1 MTKTLVIAEK
11 PSVAQ
16 DIVRALTPVAGKF
29 DKHDE
34 HFENERYV
42 VTSAVGHLVEIQA
55 PEEFDVKRGKWSFAH
70 LPVIPPYFDLKPVDK
85 TKTRLNAV
93 VKQARRKDVTEIINA
108 CDAGREGELIFRLIE
123 QYAGGNKA
131 GKPVP
136 LGKPVKRLW
145 LQSMTPQAIREGFD
159 ALRTEQQMAG
169 LAHAARSR
177 SEADWLVGING
188 TRAMTAFNSRD
199 GGFFLTTV
207 GRVQTPTLSLVVERE
222 EKIRK
227 FVSRDYWEIHATFGA
242 QAGEYPAKWF
252 DPKWKKGSTGEGL
265 GATGPD
271 AEAKADR
278 VWSAAEA
285 QAIANAVRGKQ
296 ATVTE
301 ESKPTTQASPLL
313 FDLTSLQREA
323 NGKFGFSAKTTLA
336 LAQSL
341 YERHKAL
348 TYPRTDSRALPEDY
362 LPVAR
367 DTFGML
373 ATSGMRHLA
382 PFAQQALDGNYVKP
396 TKRIFDNSKVSDH
409 FAIIPTLQAPSGLSE
424 AEQKLYDLVVR
435 RFMAVF
441 FPSAEYTVTTRIS
454 TVAPH
459 SFKTEGKVLVRPG
472 WLAIYGKEAADEVEG
487 GKDGDKGQN
496 LVPVKPG
503 ESVNTLAVDPKGLK
517 TKPPARYSEATLLGA
532 MESAGKQI
540 DDEELR
546 SAMQE
551 KGLGTPATRAATIEG
566 LLTEK
571 YMLREGREIIPTA
584 KAFQLMTL
592 LRGLGVEELSRAD
605 LTGEWE
611 FKLSQMEKGL
621 LSREDFMAGI
631 AAMTERMVK
640 KAKEYDRD
648 TIPGDYATLESPCP
662 NCGGVVK
669 ENYRRF
675 ACVGKPGTEP
685 CGFSF
690 GKSPAGRTFE
700 TAEANALLRDRK
712 IGPLEGFRSKAG
724 WPFTSEIVIKYDD
737 EAHNYKLEFDF
748 GDDKKGEES
757 GELVEFEDAALG
769 PCPICGSEVHE
780 HGSNYVCS
788 KAVPT
793 AAQPTPSCTFKS
805 GKIILQQPVER
816 EQMTKLLATG
826 KTDLLDKFVSMRTRR
841 AFKAHLAW
849 DKEAGKVNFEFAPS
863 KFPPR
868 PGAATKTGAASA
880 VRTSAAAKKTA
891 KSSATKKAP
900 ASKIAAAKAPRKP
913 AAGKAPSAALA
924 AVIGNDP
931 VARPEAVKKMW
942 EYIKAHNLQD
952 PKDKRT
958 IVADDKL
965 RAVFGKDSA
974 GMFELAGILG
984 NHLG

>member
-29 DKHDE
+29 EKHDD
-34 HFENERYV
+34 HFENDRYV

-93 VKQARRKDVTEIINA
+93 VKQAKRKDVTQLINA

-123 QYAGGNKA
+123 QYAGGAK
-131 GKPVP
+131 P

-145 LQSMTPQAIREGFD
+145 LQSMTPQAIRDGFD
-159 ALRTEQQMAG
+159 ALRSEQQMAG

-227 FVSRDYWEIHATFGA
+227 FVSRDYWEIHASFA
-242 QAGEYPAKWF
+242 AEAGEYPAKWF
-252 DPKWKKGSTGEGL
+252 DPKWKKNE
-265 GATGPD
+265 D
-271 AEAKADR
+271 VEMRADR
-278 VWSAAEA
+278 VWSQREA
-285 QAIANAVRGKQ
+285 QAIADAVRGKP

-323 NGKFGFSAKTTLA
+323 NGKFGYSAKTTLA

-362 LPVAR
+362 VPVAR
-367 DTFGML
+367 QTFEML
-373 ATSGMRHLA
+373 ADSSMRHLA
-382 PFAQQALDGNYVKP
+382 PHARTALTNNYVRP
-396 TKRIFDNSKVSDH
+396 SKRIFDNSKVSDH

-454 TVAPH
+454 TAVGH

-487 GKDGDKGQN
+487 GKEGDKGQN

-503 ESVNTLAVDPKGLK
+503 ETVQTQQVDPKGLK

-546 SAMQE
+546 EAMQE
-551 KGLGTPATRAATIEG
+551 KGLGTPATRAAIIEG

-571 YMLREGREIIPTA
+571 YMLREGREMIPTA

-592 LRGLGVEELSRAD
+592 LRGLEVEELCRAD

-611 FKLSQMEKGL
+611 FKLSQMEKGQ
-621 LSREDFMAGI
+621 LSRESFMADI

-648 TIPGDYATLESPCP
+648 TIPGDYATLTTPCP
-662 NCGGVVK
+662 NCGGVVR

-700 TAEANALLRDRK
+700 TAEAEALLRDKK

-748 GDDKKGEES
+748 GDDKNAEES
-757 GELVEFEDAALG
+757 GELVEFADASLG
-769 PCPICGSEVHE
+769 PCPICGAGVHE
-780 HGSNYVCS
+780 HGANYVCS

-816 EQMTKLLATG
+816 EQMHKLLETG

-841 AFKAHLAW
+841 AFKAFLAW

-868 PGAATKTGAASA
+868 KPAAGAFAGKTTAAKAPAKAAAAKKAPAKKAAATKT
-880 VRTSAAAKKTA
+880 
-891 KSSATKKAP
+891 
-900 ASKIAAAKAPRKP
+900 AAAKAPRKA
-913 AAGKAPSAALA
+913 AAGAAPSAALA
-924 AVIGNDP
+924 AVIGSEP
-931 VARPEAVKKMW
+931 VARPEAVKKLW
-942 EYIKAHNLQD
+942 EYIKANNLQD

-984 NHLG
+984 QHLG

>member
-34 HFENERYV
+34 HFENDRYV

-123 QYAGGNKA
+123 QYAGGSKA

-159 ALRTEQQMAG
+159 ALRAEQQMAG

-252 DPKWKKGSTGEGL
+252 DPKWKKGSTGEGP

-348 TYPRTDSRALPEDY
+348 TYPRTDARALPEDY

-675 ACVGKPGTEP
+675 ACVGKPGAEP

-868 PGAATKTGAASA
+868 PGAATKTGAAS
-880 VRTSAAAKKTA
+880 VGRTSAAAKKTA
-891 KSSATKKAP
+891 KPAAAKKAP
-900 ASKIAAAKAPRKP
+900 ASKTTAAKAPRKP

>member
-1 MTKTLVIAEK
+1 
-11 PSVAQ
+11 
-16 DIVRALTPVAGKF
+16 
-29 DKHDE
+29 
-34 HFENERYV
+34 
-42 VTSAVGHLVEIQA
+42 
-55 PEEFDVKRGKWSFAH
+55 
-70 LPVIPPYFDLKPVDK
+70 
-85 TKTRLNAV
+85 
-93 VKQARRKDVTEIINA
+93 
-108 CDAGREGELIFRLIE
+108 
-123 QYAGGNKA
+123 
-131 GKPVP
+131 
-136 LGKPVKRLW
+136 
-145 LQSMTPQAIREGFD
+145 
-159 ALRTEQQMAG
+159 
-169 LAHAARSR
+169 
-177 SEADWLVGING
+177 
-188 TRAMTAFNSRD
+188 
-199 GGFFLTTV
+199 
-207 GRVQTPTLSLVVERE
+207 
-222 EKIRK
+222 
-227 FVSRDYWEIHATFGA
+227 
-242 QAGEYPAKWF
+242 
-252 DPKWKKGSTGEGL
+252 
-265 GATGPD
+265 
-271 AEAKADR
+271 
-278 VWSAAEA
+278 
-285 QAIANAVRGKQ
+285 
-296 ATVTE
+296 
-301 ESKPTTQASPLL
+301 
-313 FDLTSLQREA
+313 
-323 NGKFGFSAKTTLA
+323 
-336 LAQSL
+336 
-341 YERHKAL
+341 
-348 TYPRTDSRALPEDY
+348 EDY
-362 LPVAR
+362 VPVAR
-367 DTFGML
+367 QTFEML
-373 ATSGMRHLA
+373 AGSSMAHLA
-382 PFAQQALDGNYVKP
+382 PHARTALDGNYIRP

-409 FAIIPTLQAPSGLSE
+409 FAIIPTLQAPGELSD

-441 FPSAEYTVTTRIS
+441 FPSAEYQVTTRIS
-454 TVAPH
+454 RVDAAGAQH
-459 SFKTEGKVLVRPG
+459 HFKTEGKVLVKPG
-472 WLAIYGKEAADEVEG
+472 WLAIYGKEAAGEVEG

-496 LVPVKPG
+496 LVAVQPG
-503 ESVNTLAVDPKGLK
+503 EKPLAAPVDAKGLK

-571 YMLREGREIIPTA
+571 YMLRDGREIIPTA

-592 LRGLGVEELSRAD
+592 LRGLEVEELCRAD

-621 LSREDFMAGI
+621 LSREAFMAGI

-675 ACVGKPGTEP
+675 ACVGKPGAEP
-685 CGFSF
+685 CGFGF

-700 TAEANALLRDRK
+700 TAEANALLRDKK

-769 PCPICGSEVHE
+769 ACPICGSEVHE

-793 AAQPTPSCTFKS
+793 AAQPLPSCTFKS

-816 EQMTKLLATG
+816 EQMQKLLATG

-849 DKEAGKVNFEFAPS
+849 DKEAAKVNFEFAPS

-868 PGAATKTGAASA
+868 PGAVAKAAAYKASKT
-880 VRTSAAAKKTA
+880 TAAAKKTA
-891 KSSATKKAP
+891 KPAAAKKAP
-900 ASKIAAAKAPRKP
+900 ASKTAAVKAPRKP

-924 AVIGNDP
+924 AVIGTEP
-931 VARPEAVKKMW
+931 VARPAAVKKLW
-942 EYIKAHNLQD
+942 EYIKAHDLQD

-974 GMFELAGILG
+974 GMFELAGLLG
-984 NHLG
+984 PHLAG

>member
-29 DKHDE
+29 DKHED
-34 HFENERYV
+34 HFENDRYV

-55 PEEFDVKRGKWSFAH
+55 PEQFDVKRGKWSFAH

-85 TKTRLNAV
+85 TKSRLNAV
-93 VKQARRKDVTEIINA
+93 VKQAKRKDVSELINA

-123 QYAGGNKA
+123 QYAGGAKPD
-131 GKPVP
+131 GKG

-145 LQSMTPQAIREGFD
+145 LQSMTPQAIRDGFS
-159 ALRTEQQMAG
+159 ALRSEQQMAG

-242 QAGEYPAKWF
+242 EAGEYHAKWF
-252 DPKWKKGSTGEGL
+252 DPKWKKGE
-265 GATGPD
+265 D

-285 QAIANAVRGKQ
+285 QAIASAVRGKQ

-362 LPVAR
+362 LPVAKQ
-367 DTFGML
+367 TFEML
-373 ATSGMRHLA
+373 ADSGMRHLA
-382 PFAQQALDGNYVKP
+382 PHALTALNNNYVRP
-396 TKRIFDNSKVSDH
+396 SKRIFDNSKVSDH

-459 SFKTEGKVLVRPG
+459 SFKTEGKVLVKPG

-503 ESVNTLAVDPKGLK
+503 EMVNTLAVDPKGLK

-540 DDEELR
+540 DDDELR
-546 SAMQE
+546 EAMQE
-551 KGLGTPATRAATIEG
+551 KGLGTPATRAAIIEG

-592 LRGLGVEELSRAD
+592 LRGLEVEELCRAE

-611 FKLSQMEKGL
+611 YKLSQMEKGQ
-621 LSREDFMAGI
+621 LSREAFMQEI

-675 ACVGKPGTEP
+675 ACVGKAGAEG

-700 TAEANALLRDRK
+700 TAEANTLLRDKK

-757 GELVEFEDAALG
+757 GEIVEFEDASLG
-769 PCPICGSEVHE
+769 ACPICGSEVHE

-793 AAQPTPSCTFKS
+793 TEQPTPSCTFKS

-816 EQMTKLLATG
+816 EQMHKLLETG

-841 AFKAHLAW
+841 NFKAHLAW

-868 PGAATKTGAASA
+868 PGAAAKTVAAKAGKTGAAA
-880 VRTSAAAKKTA
+880 
-891 KSSATKKAP
+891 KKAP
-900 ASKIAAAKAPRKP
+900 AKKAAAKTTAAKAPRKA

-924 AVIGNDP
+924 AVIGAEP

-942 EYIKAHNLQD
+942 EYIKTHNLQD

-984 NHLG
+984 NHLA

>member
-1 MTKTLVIAEK
+1 ME
-11 PSVAQ
+11 
-16 DIVRALTPVAGKF
+16 
-29 DKHDE
+29 
-34 HFENERYV
+34 
-42 VTSAVGHLVEIQA
+42 
-55 PEEFDVKRGKWSFAH
+55 
-70 LPVIPPYFDLKPVDK
+70 
-85 TKTRLNAV
+85 
-93 VKQARRKDVTEIINA
+93 AR
-108 CDAGREGELIFRLIE
+108 
-123 QYAGGNKA
+123 
-131 GKPVP
+131 
-136 LGKPVKRLW
+136 
-145 LQSMTPQAIREGFD
+145 
-159 ALRTEQQMAG
+159 
-169 LAHAARSR
+169 
-177 SEADWLVGING
+177 
-188 TRAMTAFNSRD
+188 
-199 GGFFLTTV
+199 
-207 GRVQTPTLSLVVERE
+207 
-222 EKIRK
+222 
-227 FVSRDYWEIHATFGA
+227 
-242 QAGEYPAKWF
+242 
-252 DPKWKKGSTGEGL
+252 
-265 GATGPD
+265 
-271 AEAKADR
+271 ADR

-362 LPVAR
+362 LPVAKQ
-367 DTFGML
+367 TFEML
-373 ATSGMRHLA
+373 ADSGMRHLA
-382 PFAQQALDGNYVKP
+382 PHALTALNNNYVRP
-396 TKRIFDNSKVSDH
+396 SKRIFDNSKVSDH

-459 SFKTEGKVLVRPG
+459 SFKTEGKVLVKPG
-472 WLAIYGKEAADEVEG
+472 WLAIYGKEAAEEVEG

-503 ESVNTLAVDPKGLK
+503 EMVNTLQVDPKGLK

-540 DDEELR
+540 DDDELR
-546 SAMQE
+546 EAMQE
-551 KGLGTPATRAATIEG
+551 KGLGTPATRAAIIEG

-592 LRGLGVEELSRAD
+592 LRGLEVEELCRAD

-621 LSREDFMAGI
+621 LSRESFIAEI

-675 ACVGKPGTEP
+675 ACVGKPGSEG

-700 TAEANALLRDRK
+700 TAEANALLRDKK

-757 GELVEFEDAALG
+757 GEIVEFEDASLG
-769 PCPICGSEVHE
+769 ACPICGSEVHE

-816 EQMTKLLATG
+816 EQMTKLLDTG

-868 PGAATKTGAASA
+868 PGAAAKTIAAKA
-880 VRTSAAAKKTA
+880 GKTSAAAKKSA
-891 KSSATKKAP
+891 KPAAAKKAP
-900 ASKIAAAKAPRKP
+900 ATKTAATKAPRKA

-924 AVIGNDP
+924 AVIGNEP

-984 NHLG
+984 NHLGGE

>member
-29 DKHDE
+29 DKHED
-34 HFENERYV
+34 HFENDRYV

-93 VKQARRKDVTEIINA
+93 VKQAKRKDVTQLINA

-123 QYAGGNKA
+123 QYAGGAK
-131 GKPVP
+131 P

-145 LQSMTPQAIREGFD
+145 LQSMTPQAIRDGFD

-169 LAHAARSR
+169 LASAARSR

-227 FVSRDYWEIHATFGA
+227 FISRDYWEIHATFGA

-252 DPKWKKGSTGEGL
+252 DPKWKKGE
-265 GATGPD
+265 D
-271 AEAKADR
+271 VEARADR

-362 LPVAR
+362 LPVAKQ
-367 DTFGML
+367 TFEML
-373 ATSGMRHLA
+373 ADSGMRHLA
-382 PFAQQALDGNYVKP
+382 PHALTALNNNYIRP
-396 TKRIFDNSKVSDH
+396 SKRIFDNSKVSDH

-459 SFKTEGKVLVRPG
+459 SFKTEGKVLVKPG
-472 WLAIYGKEAADEVEG
+472 WLAIYGKEAAEEVEG

-503 ESVNTLAVDPKGLK
+503 EMVNTLQVDPKGLK

-540 DDEELR
+540 DDDELR
-546 SAMQE
+546 EAMQE
-551 KGLGTPATRAATIEG
+551 KGLGTPATRAAIIEG

-592 LRGLGVEELSRAD
+592 LRGLEVEELCRAD

-621 LSREDFMAGI
+621 LSRESFMAEI

-675 ACVGKPGTEP
+675 ACVGKPGSEG

-700 TAEANALLRDRK
+700 TAEANALLRDKK

-748 GDDKKGEES
+748 GDDKKSEES
-757 GELVEFEDAALG
+757 GEIVEFEDASLG
-769 PCPICGSEVHE
+769 ACPICGSEVHE

-793 AAQPTPSCTFKS
+793 SAQPTPSCTFKS

-816 EQMTKLLATG
+816 EQMTKLLDTG

-868 PGAATKTGAASA
+868 PGAAAKTIAAKA
-880 VRTSAAAKKTA
+880 GKTSAAAKKFA
-891 KSSATKKAP
+891 KPAAAKKAP
-900 ASKIAAAKAPRKP
+900 ATKTAATKAPRKA

-924 AVIGNDP
+924 AVIGNEP

-984 NHLG
+984 NHLGGE

>member
-29 DKHDE
+29 EKHDD
-34 HFENERYV
+34 HFENDRYV

-93 VKQARRKDVTEIINA
+93 VKQAKRKDVTQLINA

-123 QYAGGNKA
+123 QYAGGAK
-131 GKPVP
+131 P

-145 LQSMTPQAIREGFD
+145 LQSMTPQAIRDGFD
-159 ALRTEQQMAG
+159 ALRSEQQMAG

-227 FVSRDYWEIHATFGA
+227 FVSRDYWEIHASFA
-242 QAGEYPAKWF
+242 AEAGEYPAKWF
-252 DPKWKKGSTGEGL
+252 DPKWKKNE
-265 GATGPD
+265 D
-271 AEAKADR
+271 VEMRADR
-278 VWSAAEA
+278 VWSQREA
-285 QAIANAVRGKQ
+285 QAIADAVRGKP

-323 NGKFGFSAKTTLA
+323 NGKFGYSAKTTLA

-367 DTFGML
+367 QTFEML
-373 ATSGMRHLA
+373 ADSSMRHLA
-382 PFAQQALDGNYVKP
+382 PHARTALTNNYVRP
-396 TKRIFDNSKVSDH
+396 SKRIFDNSKVSDH

-454 TVAPH
+454 TAVGH

-503 ESVNTLAVDPKGLK
+503 ETVQTEQVDPKGLK

-546 SAMQE
+546 EAMQE
-551 KGLGTPATRAATIEG
+551 KGLGTPATRAAIIEG

-571 YMLREGREIIPTA
+571 YMLREGREMIPTA

-592 LRGLGVEELSRAD
+592 LRGLEVEELCRAD

-611 FKLSQMEKGL
+611 FKLSQMEKGQ
-621 LSREDFMAGI
+621 LSRESFMADI

-648 TIPGDYATLESPCP
+648 TIPGDYATLTTPCP

-700 TAEANALLRDRK
+700 TAEAEALLRDKK

-748 GDDKKGEES
+748 GDDKNAEES
-757 GELVEFEDAALG
+757 GELVEFADASLG
-769 PCPICGSEVHE
+769 PCPICSAGVHE
-780 HGSNYVCS
+780 HGANYVCS

-816 EQMTKLLATG
+816 EQMHKLLETG

-841 AFKAHLAW
+841 AFKAFLAW

-868 PGAATKTGAASA
+868 KPAAGAFAGKAAGAAAKAPAKAAAAKKAPAKKAAATKT
-880 VRTSAAAKKTA
+880 
-891 KSSATKKAP
+891 
-900 ASKIAAAKAPRKP
+900 AAAKAPRKA
-913 AAGKAPSAALA
+913 AAGAAPSAALA
-924 AVIGNDP
+924 AVIGSEP
-931 VARPEAVKKMW
+931 VARPDAVKKLW
-942 EYIKAHNLQD
+942 EYIKANNLQD

-984 NHLG
+984 QHLG